1 MTSITN
7 SPVPPEAGAAEA
19 GKSLSSELLW
29 GYRELLIFATVM
41 VVAQV
46 LVTAAAVMIGERFY
60 ALDQQA
66 LSALVA
72 SEPGVAVPMQL
83 AAWVPPL
90 CYIALVVTVRYGRTL
105 RAGLA
110 WHPLRGSLFRNVRTG
125 IGLAIA
131 SAIASVAI
139 GDPEQQQPMER
150 LFENRDSL
158 WILALYGVAI
168 APCIEEVVFRGFVF
182 GAIERRHGTWTA
194 LAVTTV
200 VFSGLHGAQYG
211 WSWQHLAVLTAVGC
225 VLGVIRIRSGS
236 SRASAVTHIS
246 YNGTLLLAVTS
257 LQHSVG

>member
-1 MTSITN
+1 MTDFAN
-7 SPVPPEAGAAEA
+7 SPVPSEDGPAAAGGSAPGE
-19 GKSLSSELLW
+19 GLW
-29 GYRELLIFATVM
+29 GYRELMTFATVM

-46 LVTAAAVMIGERFY
+46 LVTAAAVAIGERFY
-60 ALDQQA
+60 GLDQEA

-72 SEPGVAVPMQL
+72 SEPGVVVPMQL

-90 CYIALVVTVRYGRTL
+90 GYIAVVVTVRYGRTL
-105 RAGLA
+105 REGLA
-110 WHPLRGSLFRNVRTG
+110 WHPLRGSLLRNVRTG

-131 SAIASVAI
+131 SAIASVVI
-139 GDPEQQQPMER
+139 GDTGQQPMER

-158 WILALYGVAI
+158 WILAVYGAAV
-168 APCIEEVVFRGFVF
+168 APCIEEAVFRGFVF
-182 GAIERRHGTWTA
+182 GAIERRHGAWMA

-211 WSWQHLAVLTAVGC
+211 WSWQHLAVLTAVGGA
-225 VLGVIRIRSGS
+225 LGVIRVRSGS

-246 YNGTLLLAVTS
+246 YNGALLLAVTS